1 MHPSGSLD
9 QLLRQTDCIVARM
22 SFVPWHK
29 WALARLPLI
38 KEGLVD
44 DNKNGCCRPKRF
56 PPEAV
61 DASDAGREVE
71 VTLLTKVEGRLT
83 PVVVKLS
90 YKQASDLSKLLAI
103 FGK

>member
-1 MHPSGSLD
+1 M
-9 QLLRQTDCIVARM
+9 T
-22 SFVPWHK
+22 
-29 WALARLPLI
+29 I
-38 KEGLVD
+38 KIDAAGPNV
-44 DNKNGCCRPKRF
+44 F
-56 PPEAV
+56 PPVEAV